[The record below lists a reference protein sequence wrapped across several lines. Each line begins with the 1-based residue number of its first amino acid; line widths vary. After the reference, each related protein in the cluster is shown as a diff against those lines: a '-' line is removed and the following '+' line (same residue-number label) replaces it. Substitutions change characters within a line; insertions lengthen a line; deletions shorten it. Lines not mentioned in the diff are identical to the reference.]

1 MPVLKHWGDKRS
13 PAQIRADARYN
24 YKGMSTAW
32 LLRKRQLLASR
43 LIVAEELLAQRGYGI
58 AYSGYGGGVVGLIEA
73 LHLIAEKDR
82 LP

>member
-1 MPVLKHWGDKRS
+1 VPTLKHWGDRRS
-13 PAQIRADARYN
+13 AAQIRADVRYD
-24 YKGMSTAW
+24 YKVKSTAW
-32 LLRKRQLLASR
+32 LLRKRQLLANR